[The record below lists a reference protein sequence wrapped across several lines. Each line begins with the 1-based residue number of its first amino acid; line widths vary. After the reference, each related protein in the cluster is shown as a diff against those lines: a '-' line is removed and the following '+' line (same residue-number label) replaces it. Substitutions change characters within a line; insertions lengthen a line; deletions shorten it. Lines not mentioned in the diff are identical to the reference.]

1 MRARVTAS
9 AVTAL
14 VVSAGTLTGCS
25 SEGIGG
31 AVGEIAR
38 DSAQQAVEDATGGDV
53 SLNFGEGATLPSDWP
68 TAVPVPEGELS
79 AAAVTGSG
87 WTVATTGPSLEMT
100 DYAAALEE
108 AGFTESRGGSVA
120 DAASGARYSD
130 GDYRVDIAWAGEPGG
145 DTGLLTVVVAGAS
158 VDPSASPSA

>member
-25 SEGIGG
+25 SDGIGG

-38 DSAQQAVEDATGGDV
+38 ESAQRAVDDATGGDV
-53 SLNFGEGATLPSDWP
+53 SLNFGEGATLPEDWP
-68 TAVPVPEGELS
+68 AAVPVPEGDLS

-100 DYAAALEE
+100 DYTAALEE
-108 AGFTESRGGSVA
+108 AGFAETGGA
-120 DAASGARYSD
+120 GIDAASAARYSD
-130 GDYRVDIAWAGEPGG
+130 GEYKVDIAWAGEPGG
-145 DTGLLTVVVAGAS
+145 DTGLLTVVVAPEGS
-158 VDPSASPSA
+158 SPSPSA